1 LVPLLAAVGYFRM
14 AAEVLA
20 IGSPP
25 PARPTAAIAQAT
37 LAAWKDDLTMAYLG
51 TVLAAFL
58 LGRLHAVLRR
68 PA

>member
-1 LVPLLAAVGYFRM
+1 M
-14 AAEVLA
+14 EVLA

-25 PARPTAAIAQAT
+25 PANPAVAQAT
-37 LAAWKDDLTMAYLG
+37 LVAWKDDLTMAYLG
-51 TVLAAFL
+51 SVLAAFL